1 MTGPVAIIGAGI
13 AGLALGRRLR
23 EAGRDV
29 VVFDKAR
36 GAGGRVSTRRNDWG
50 SFDHGAQ
57 YFTAR
62 DARFQAQVEDW
73 IGRGVVAP
81 WDGRVVSLS
90 RGVVRAQ
97 AGPATTRHVGVPGM
111 SAIARDLARGLA
123 LETGVRIERVER
135 GGRGWRL
142 VSDFGQAFPDLGAVV
157 CAVPAPQAV
166 PFLTASLTL
175 TSLARSVEFLAC
187 HALMLRPERPLEPGF
202 DAAFVEDSP
211 IGWIARQSGKPGREA
226 HSGWLVHSTPQ
237 WSAAHVDLPGEQV
250 AQRLTG
256 ALAEALGSELP
267 RSEQVA
273 VHRWLYARAARP
285 LDVGACWDAEAGL
298 GICGDWLRGDR
309 VEDAYLSALELAAMM
324 DRSDPVSGSS

>member
-1 MTGPVAIIGAGI
+1 MNGRVAVIGAGI
-13 AGLALGRRLR
+13 AGLTLGQRLR

-57 YFTAR
+57 YFTVR
-62 DARFQAQVEDW
+62 DGRFRAQVEDW
-73 IGRGVVAP
+73 VGRGVVAP

-90 RGVVRAQ
+90 RGVSRAL
-97 AGPATTRHVGVPGM
+97 AAPATRHVGVPGM
-111 SAIARDLARGLA
+111 SAIARDLAHGLV
-123 LETGVRIERVER
+123 LETGVRIERVR
-135 GGRGWRL
+135 RSDRGWTL
-142 VSDFGQAFPDLGAVV
+142 VSDFGQEFSGLGAVV

-166 PFLTASLTL
+166 PFLGISLALTAV
-175 TSLARSVEFLAC
+175 ARSVEFHAC

-226 HSGWLVHSTPQ
+226 HPGWLVHSTPQ

-250 AQRLTG
+250 AQGLTG
-256 ALAEALGSELP
+256 ALAEALGLALP
-267 RSEQVA
+267 RGEQVA
-273 VHRWLYARAARP
+273 VHRWLYARAVKP
-285 LDVGACWDAEAGL
+285 LDVAACWDAEAGL

-324 DRSDPVSGSS
+324 ERTHHGSGSF